1 MMFFYHFIWSLLL
14 IFFIPLKRFIRNG
27 RLRERFALDS
37 NLPLS
42 AKSNIWI
49 HALSV
54 GEVISALPLV
64 DAFQSQCP
72 NQGIVFTVTTRSG
85 MSVAREKLKNKDIS
99 LQFMPLDAWW
109 ILQKFIRHIH
119 PSVFILVETD
129 IWPGLLDWLRR
140 KRIKSILVNGRISP
154 RTFKGYN
161 RARFLVRKLFDPF
174 ELCLMQS
181 DLDRN
186 RLLKIGIP
194 WTKVKTTGNIK
205 FDQKWVAVG
214 REEKE
219 KWSTRLK
226 IKAGTFL
233 WVAGSTH
240 PGEEE
245 ILLDV
250 FMKIRGSFPDF
261 RLILAPRDIGRSG
274 ELMGMVSERD
284 LKWSLRSGLS
294 DGDKVQWDVLVLD
307 TMGELGR
314 IYGLATVSFV
324 GGSLVQVGGH
334 NLLEPACFGC
344 PVLFGPY
351 MHNFVLMSAMLL
363 ECGGGWQ
370 IHDRTSLQNA
380 LITILE
386 DRERCSQMGAHA
398 RTFVES
404 NQGALET
411 VVGLIFPEAS
421 TTDF

>member
-1 MMFFYHFIWSLLL
+1 MFLYHFIWTFLL
-14 IFFIPLKRFIRNG
+14 IFFIPLKRFVRKG

-37 NLPLS
+37 NFPLS

-64 DAFQSQCP
+64 DALQAKCP
-72 NQGIVFTVTTRSG
+72 DQGMVFTVTTRSG
-85 MSVAREKLKNKDIS
+85 MSVAREKLKNKDII

-109 ILQKFIRHIH
+109 VLQKFISHIH

-129 IWPGLLDWLRR
+129 IWPGLLDCLKR
-140 KRIKSILVNGRISP
+140 KGVRSILVNGRISP

-161 RARFLVRKLFDPF
+161 RARFFVRRLFDPF

-186 RLLKIGIP
+186 RLRKIGISGM
-194 WTKVKTTGNIK
+194 KVKTTGNIK
-205 FDQKWVAVG
+205 FDQEWVAMG

-226 IKAGTFL
+226 IKAGTLL

-250 FMKIRGSFPDF
+250 FMKIRSAFPDF
-261 RLILAPRDIGRSG
+261 RLILAPRDIGRSS

-284 LKWSLRSGLS
+284 LKWSSRSGLS
-294 DGDKVQWDVLVLD
+294 DGDNEQWDVLVLD

-314 IYGLATVSFV
+314 IYGLAMVSFV

-344 PVLFGPY
+344 PVFFGPY
-351 MHNFVLMSAMLL
+351 THNFVLMSAMLL

-370 IHDRTSLQNA
+370 IHDRSSLQDA
-380 LITILE
+380 LKILLE
-386 DRERCSQMGAHA
+386 DRERCTQMGVHA

-404 NQGALET
+404 NRGALER
-411 VVGLIFPEAS
+411 VVGLIFPEAG
-421 TTDF
+421 TT